1 MRNLVGS
8 RVHSCW
14 DTGGLK
20 RAQKAENMFH
30 LQEDEARSVSRAAKK
45 DKEAASWVEKKRR
58 EERKPATVEIPTLPP
73 PPPTPL

>member
-1 MRNLVGS
+1 MAASSAYTTVLTVY
-8 RVHSCW
+8 VHSCW

-58 EERKPATVEIPTLPP
+58 EAGGGARP
-73 PPPTPL
+73 

>member
-1 MRNLVGS
+1 MAAS
-8 RVHSCW
+8 SAYTTDCVHSCW

-58 EERKPATVEIPTLPP
+58 EAGGGARP
-73 PPPTPL
+73 